1 MNTVTHPDPESNI
14 IAIFLLRD
22 EAATTRLGS
31 ALADVLKQ
39 GDIIALEGTLGMGKT
54 ALARGLV
61 RRLCGCDTV
70 VASPTF
76 TLVQIY
82 DTPDFPLWHCDLY
95 RIESGEDALEIG
107 LDEAFA
113 EAVTLIEWPER
124 LESLLPPH
132 HLRLKF
138 IREEADGSR
147 VAELS
152 GDSEWSQ
159 RLKGI
164 PLNGR
169 S

>member
-1 MNTVTHPDPESNI
+1 MNTVTHPDAETSI
-14 IAIFLLRD
+14 IATFALRD

-31 ALADVLKQ
+31 ALADALRQ
-39 GDIIALEGTLGMGKT
+39 GDIIALEGALGMGKT
-54 ALARGLV
+54 VLARGLV

-95 RIESGEDALEIG
+95 RIESDEDAFET
-107 LDEAFA
+107 EAA
-113 EAVTLIEWPER
+113 TLIEWPER
-124 LESLLPPH
+124 LEFLLPPH

-147 VAELS
+147 IAELR
-152 GDSEWSQ
+152 GNPEWSR

-164 PLNGR
+164 SLDGQ

>member
-1 MNTVTHPDPESNI
+1 MNTVTHPDAETSI
-14 IAIFLLRD
+14 IATFALRD

-31 ALADVLKQ
+31 ALADTLRQ
-39 GDIIALEGTLGMGKT
+39 GDIIALEGALGMGKT

-76 TLVQIY
+76 TLVQVY

-95 RIESGEDALEIG
+95 RIESDEDAFEIG
-107 LDEAFA
+107 LGEAFT
-113 EAVTLIEWPER
+113 EAATLIEWPER

-132 HLRLKF
+132 HLRLIF

-147 VAELS
+147 IAELR
-152 GDSEWSQ
+152 GDPDWSR

-164 PLNGR
+164 SLDER